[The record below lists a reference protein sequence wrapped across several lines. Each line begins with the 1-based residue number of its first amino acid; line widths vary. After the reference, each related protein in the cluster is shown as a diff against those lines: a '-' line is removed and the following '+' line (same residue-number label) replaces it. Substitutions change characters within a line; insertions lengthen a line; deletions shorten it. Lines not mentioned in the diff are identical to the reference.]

1 MLQHYRYILTFR
13 PPLSSKMKTVNIN
26 IGSNIDITYVIGQ
39 NQQENHQL
47 LDNSS
52 PADIWFHIDGMSS
65 AHVVA
70 RLAGLKPALDRK
82 QRGKALRQ
90 GAVLCKSHT
99 AKAVSLK
106 NIPIVYTECRHVEKT
121 DVPGAVVASNTRTLT
136 L

>member
-1 MLQHYRYILTFR
+1 
-13 PPLSSKMKTVNIN
+13 MKTVVVN

-39 NQQENHQL
+39 NQQENHQV

-52 PADIWFHIDGMSS
+52 PTDIWFHIDGMSS

-70 RLAGLKPALDRK
+70 RLGDLKPPLDRK

-90 GAVLCKSHT
+90 GAVLCKNHT

-106 NIPIVYTECRHVEKT
+106 SISIVYTECHHVEKT
-121 DVPGAVVASNTRTLT
+121 AVPGAVIASNTRTIT

>member
-1 MLQHYRYILTFR
+1 
-13 PPLSSKMKTVNIN
+13 MKIVVVNIAPH
-26 IGSNIDITYVIGQ
+26 IDITYVIGQ
-39 NQQENHQL
+39 SQAENHQV
-47 LDNSS
+47 LDGTD
-52 PADIWFHIDGMSS
+52 PADIWFHIEGAPS

-70 RLAGLKPALDRK
+70 RLGDLKTSLDRK

-99 AKAVSLK
+99 AKMVSVK

-121 DVPGAVVASNTRTLT
+121 DVPGQVLTSNTRILT

>member
-1 MLQHYRYILTFR
+1 
-13 PPLSSKMKTVNIN
+13 MKTVNIN
-26 IGSNIDITYVIGQ
+26 IAPNIEITYVIGQ
-39 NQQENHQL
+39 NQHENHQV
-47 LDNSS
+47 LDGAD

-70 RLAGLKPALDRK
+70 RLGDLKPALDRK

-99 AKAVSLK
+99 TKAVSQR

-121 DVPGAVVASNTRTLT
+121 PVPGAVIASNTRTLT

>member
-1 MLQHYRYILTFR
+1 
-13 PPLSSKMKTVNIN
+13 MKTVNIN
-26 IGSNIDITYVIGQ
+26 IGSNIDIIYVIGQ
-39 NQQENHQL
+39 NQQENHQV
-47 LDNSS
+47 LDNAD

-70 RLAGLKPALDRK
+70 RLGGLKPALDRK
-82 QRGKALRQ
+82 QRGKALKQ

-106 NIPIVYTECRHVEKT
+106 SIPIVYTECRHVEKT
-121 DVPGAVVASNTRTLT
+121 AVSGTVIASNTRTIT